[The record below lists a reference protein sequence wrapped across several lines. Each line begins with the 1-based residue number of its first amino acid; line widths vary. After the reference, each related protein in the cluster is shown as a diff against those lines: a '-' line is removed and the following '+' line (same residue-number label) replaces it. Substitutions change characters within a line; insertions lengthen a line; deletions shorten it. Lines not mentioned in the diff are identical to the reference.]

1 MQPYTHV
8 KDFSTETYTISDQL
22 EVVGFL
28 ELADIGSPAAVS
40 RHLVLPMGSGLSNHN
55 NHVDAKNEDSDDEN
69 HDEGK
74 TSSFCV
80 LLHGAL
86 KVENDINLI

>member
-1 MQPYTHV
+1 M
-8 KDFSTETYTISDQL
+8 
-22 EVVGFL
+22 
-28 ELADIGSPAAVS
+28 ELSDIGSPAAVS
-40 RHLVLPMGSGLSNHN
+40 RHLVLPLSAGFSSHTNHA
-55 NHVDAKNEDSDDEN
+55 DAKNEDSDDES

-86 KVENDINLI
+86 KVNIDL